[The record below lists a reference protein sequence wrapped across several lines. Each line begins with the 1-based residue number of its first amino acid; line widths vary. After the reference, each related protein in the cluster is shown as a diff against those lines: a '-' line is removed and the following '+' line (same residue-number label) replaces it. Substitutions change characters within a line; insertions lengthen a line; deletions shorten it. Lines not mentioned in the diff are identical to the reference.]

1 MYKLFTHSDLDGVGC
16 AVLAKL
22 AWADTVDIT
31 YCHGKEDLNHK
42 ITEMYKKNEWK
53 NYNVIFVTDLSF
65 DISVLEECPK
75 LQYVLRLFDH
85 HASAVEPFKPF
96 SWAQVQ
102 PELNGRLTCGTE
114 LFYRYL
120 LAKGKVR
127 RRDFFVE
134 QIRLYD
140 TWDWYYTT
148 SKLPK
153 YLSDV
158 VMRIGLQYFVE
169 TYVERLRKS
178 DVNELSIFNEYER
191 QLLLYLSNRED
202 KDVKSFL
209 DQTFVCEV
217 ESNEITP
224 NQTKF
229 KVGVVF
235 NNSFYSSL
243 LGNEMCRVMG
253 VDIAFMVNMS
263 RSRVEVR
270 TARDDIDL
278 SVLMNKFYGGGGHKK
293 AAGGFINYSED
304 LIREKLLRFGK
315 VVSLKQGNV

>member
-1 MYKLFTHSDLDGVGC
+1 
-16 AVLAKL
+16 
-22 AWADTVDIT
+22 
-31 YCHGKEDLNHK
+31 
-42 ITEMYKKNEWK
+42 
-53 NYNVIFVTDLSF
+53 
-65 DISVLEECPK
+65 
-75 LQYVLRLFDH
+75 
-85 HASAVEPFKPF
+85 
-96 SWAQVQ
+96 
-102 PELNGRLTCGTE
+102 
-114 LFYRYL
+114 
-120 LAKGKVR
+120 
-127 RRDFFVE
+127 
-134 QIRLYD
+134 
-140 TWDWYYTT
+140 
-148 SKLPK
+148 
-153 YLSDV
+153 
-158 VMRIGLQYFVE
+158 MRIGLQYFVE

-178 DVNELSIFNEYER
+178 DINELSIFNEYER

-209 DQTFVCEV
+209 DQTFICEV